1 MRFLKEHFD
10 DIVKL
15 YVNQIGVALFAFF
28 LYSAIDIELS
38 ISMLLKVLISV
49 FSIGFYFSLL
59 HVVSWEI
66 GAKDKIRIDAG
77 RMEPYPYKGIKLGL
91 LANTPNFIVVGIAL
105 LCFIIYMLG
114 GPLGFKSVFAV
125 LNMIFR
131 IFVSMYLG
139 ALQGIF
145 SFLSESEDAYYL
157 WQTVGF
163 LVFPLLAALVTHLSY
178 TMGLKEKRIF
188 PTAKK

>member
-28 LYSAIDIELS
+28 LYSAIDTELS
-38 ISMLLKVLISV
+38 ISMLIKILISI

-59 HVVSWEI
+59 HVVAWEF

-77 RMEPYPYKGIKLGL
+77 RLDPDPHKGIKLGL
-91 LANTPNFIVVGIAL
+91 LANTPNFIIIGIAL
-105 LCFIIYMLG
+105 VCFVIYMLG
-114 GPLGFKSVFAV
+114 GPHGFKSVFAV

-139 ALQGIF
+139 VLQGIF
-145 SFLSESEDAYYL
+145 SFISESEDAYYL

-163 LVFPLLAALVTHLSY
+163 FVFPLVAALVTHLSY
-178 TMGLKEKRIF
+178 TMGLKEKKIF
-188 PTAKK
+188 PSAKK